1 MQVLLAVFWVL
12 VTVGVLAGI
21 WGIGIE
27 RHLRLVRQEE
37 QTLAVLPG
45 GAKPIR
51 VLHISD
57 FHLAP
62 WQKRKLAWISRLA
75 KQDIDLVIDT
85 GDNLGHRNAI
95 APTLTALK
103 GLLQKPGA
111 FVNGS
116 NDYYAPQLRNPLRYL
131 LAPSER
137 GTNVQLNTK
146 EFTDGLESGGWLNL
160 NNRGGNLTVNGTQ
173 LAFVG
178 VDDFHDGLA
187 DLSSIERSKH
197 AMSDP
202 RAEAESFRSSGTE
215 SGEHQVLIGVSHA
228 PYLAVI
234 DAMNDAG
241 ASVLF
246 AGHTHGGQVCLPGFG
261 ALVTNCDLPTRAAK
275 GLSSWSRG
283 GNQLWL
289 NVCAGL
295 GHSIY
300 APVRFAC
307 RPEVRIVTLV
317 ARD

>member
-1 MQVLLAVFWVL
+1 MQVFLAVFWVL
-12 VTVGVLAGI
+12 VAVGALAGI

-27 RHLRLVRQEE
+27 RHLRVVRLEE
-37 QTLAVLPG
+37 QTLAVLPV

-51 VLHISD
+51 VLHVSD

-75 KQDIDLVIDT
+75 QKEVDLVIDT

-95 APTLTALK
+95 TPALK
-103 GLLQKPGA
+103 ALNGLLQKPGA

-137 GTNVQLNTK
+137 GTNEPLNTK
-146 EFTDGLESGGWLNL
+146 AFTDGLEQGGWLNL
-160 NNRGGNLTVNGTQ
+160 NNRGGVINVNGTRIG
-173 LAFVG
+173 LVG

-187 DLSSIERSKH
+187 DVGSIERSK
-197 AMSDP
+197 A
-202 RAEAESFRSSGTE
+202 AIGLTRSTADSVVAPNAP
-215 SGEHQVLIGVSHA
+215 QVLIGVSHA
-228 PYLAVI
+228 PYLKVI

-241 ASVLF
+241 VSVLF
-246 AGHTHGGQVCLPGFG
+246 AGHTHGGQVCLPGIG
-261 ALVTNCDLPTRAAK
+261 ALVTNCDLPTNAAK
-275 GLSSWSRG
+275 GLSSWSRS
-283 GNQLWL
+283 GNQMWL

-317 ARD
+317 ARK

>member
-1 MQVLLAVFWVL
+1 MQVLLAVLWVL
-12 VTVGVLAGI
+12 VAVGVLAGI

-27 RHLRLVRQEE
+27 RHLRVVRQEE
-37 QTLAVLPG
+37 QTLAVLPA

-75 KQDIDLVIDT
+75 QQNVDLVIDT

-137 GTNVQLNTK
+137 GTNVRLNTQK
-146 EFTDGLESGGWLNL
+146 FTDSLERGGWLNL
-160 NNRGGNLTVNGTQ
+160 NNSGGNLTVNGTQ
-173 LAFVG
+173 LGFVG

-187 DLSSIERSKH
+187 DVTSIERSKAALGGH
-197 AMSDP
+197 AAEVDSDADFGADTSAT
-202 RAEAESFRSSGTE
+202 R
-215 SGEHQVLIGVSHA
+215 VLIGVSHA

-234 DAMNDAG
+234 DAMDDAG
-241 ASVLF
+241 VAVLF

-275 GLSSWSRG
+275 GLSSWSRN

>member
-1 MQVLLAVFWVL
+1 MQVWLNVLWALLGL
-12 VTVGVLAGI
+12 GVLAAV

-27 RHLRLVRQEE
+27 RHLRVVMVE
-37 QTLAVLPG
+37 QQSLAVLPA

-75 KQDIDLVIDT
+75 NQDVDLVIDT
-85 GDNLGHRNAI
+85 GDNLGHQNAI
-95 APTLTALK
+95 QPTLMALN
-103 GLLQKPGA
+103 GLLSKPGA

-116 NDYYAPQLRNPLRYL
+116 NDYYAPRARNPFSYL
-131 LAPSER
+131 VAPSKRES
-137 GTNVQLNTK
+137 NTPLDTK
-146 EFTDGLESGGWLNL
+146 KLTDGFETAGWLNL
-160 NNRGGNLTVNGTQ
+160 NNHGGVLTVNGTT
-173 LAFVG
+173 LGFVG
-178 VDDFHDGLA
+178 VDDHHDGLSNL
-187 DLSSIERSKH
+187 DSIQESKAALERAGK
-197 AMSDP
+197 P
-202 RAEAESFRSSGTE
+202 
-215 SGEHQVLIGVSHA
+215 QVLLGVSHA

-241 ASVLF
+241 VSALF
-246 AGHTHGGQVCLPGFG
+246 AGHTHGGQVCLPGYG
-261 ALVTNCDLPTRAAK
+261 ALVTNCDLPTKAAK
-275 GLSSWSRG
+275 GLSSWSRN

-295 GHSIY
+295 GHSIF

-317 ARD
+317 AA

>member
-1 MQVLLAVFWVL
+1 MQVLLTTLWAL
-12 VTVGVLAGI
+12 VAIGALAAI

-27 RHLRLVRQEE
+27 RHLRVVRQEE
-37 QTLAVLPG
+37 QTLAVLPA

-75 KQDIDLVIDT
+75 QQNVDLVIDT

-137 GTNVQLNTK
+137 GTNVRLNTK
-146 EFTDGLESGGWLNL
+146 EFTDGLERGGWLNL
-160 NNRGGNLTVNGTQ
+160 NNRGGSLTVNGTQ
-173 LAFVG
+173 LGFVG

-187 DLSSIERSKH
+187 DVTSIERSK
-197 AMSDP
+197 AVLAP
-202 RAEAESFRSSGTE
+202 ENSSHG
-215 SGEHQVLIGVSHA
+215 SAAPQVLFGVSHA

-241 ASVLF
+241 VAVLF
-246 AGHTHGGQVCLPGFG
+246 AGHTHGGQVCVPGFG

>member
-1 MQVLLAVFWVL
+1 MQVLLTALWVL
-12 VTVGVLAGI
+12 AVAGALAGI

-27 RHLRLVRQEE
+27 RHLRVVRHEA
-37 QTLAVLPG
+37 QTLAVLPA

-62 WQKRKLAWISRLA
+62 WQKRKLAWISRLDQ
-75 KQDIDLVIDT
+75 KNIDLVIDT

-95 APTLTALK
+95 APTLSALN
-103 GLLQKPGA
+103 GLLSKPGA

-116 NDYYAPQLRNPLRYL
+116 NDYYAPQPRNPLRYL

-137 GTNVQLNTK
+137 GTNVRLNTK
-146 EFTDGLESGGWLNL
+146 KFTDGLEARGWLNL
-160 NNRGGNLTVNGTQ
+160 NNRGGSLTVNGT
-173 LAFVG
+173 LLHFVG

-187 DLSSIERSKH
+187 DVDSIERSK
-197 AMSDP
+197 A
-202 RAEAESFRSSGTE
+202 AITSSQPGKAG
-215 SGEHQVLIGVSHA
+215 SAAQLLIGVSHA

-241 ASVLF
+241 VSVLF